1 MTSEIRTNSLTSRAG
16 LSTVTLTDS
25 GPMFSGI
32 TTFVDNSGFNL
43 GTGSSIFTPASNT
56 LTFGTNSNE
65 RLRIDSSGRVLIG
78 TVKSTNNQTHYDDL
92 TINNSDQS
100 GAQGSTG
107 IDLIASNDAYGGI
120 IFSDE
125 DAYEQGFIKYY
136 HNSNADI
143 MRFGTNSNERWEISK
158 DGYWIPLTDSFY
170 DIGTNS
176 ARVRNGYF
184 DTLYGDGSNLTGIT
198 GTTINGNTDHYVVT
212 ATGIANTL
220 QGESSLTYD
229 GNQLNVIQTTS
240 SSDSKVVIANSNTPG
255 SGDLRLEFQYG
266 TGTTEGTNRYRF
278 GYVSGYRA
286 GGSNDGGLKFGTKP
300 SNAAAP
306 TERLRIDPQGRL
318 LVGGT
323 FERGQDDADNLT
335 IDGSGEGTGRTGITI
350 RSASNTFGSI
360 FFSDATSGAAEYD
373 GVVAYDHSSSTMRF
387 STNSIQRVF
396 INSSHSS
403 STNAI
408 MGVGTIPQTSQYS
421 GYDIIQFGETGSL
434 FSNNTS
440 GDGNITTIANN
451 LYLDA
456 TASSWKYLKT
466 DEASR
471 YQQDTGCHRFYSI
484 ASGSAGANCSPKQ
497 LAAFENNATNLAS
510 LAYGNRPQ
518 YKGQLVLF
526 GQSYELENGGLEFHS
541 SGGGGGG
548 YGARITCYS
557 DGALRV
563 LNRSNSSAWTK
574 TFRMLPTGSF
584 EYGDAPASNLWT
596 ATDANGAHYRRS
608 EGSHQFAN
616 KSSNGYSVL
625 YCNKNTG
632 SGQNDTR
639 YIAFYWNGSQIG
651 YIYYNSGVINYYTGS
666 DHRLKENI
674 TDVADG
680 ISIVKQLK
688 PKNFNF
694 INDENKTT
702 HTGFLA
708 HEVQEVLPSLVNG
721 VKDEV
726 VKQESVDAGTQPED
740 SKAGDPIYQGLDY
753 GKFTPI
759 LTKALQELITKV
771 ETLEQENIALRAR
784 VTNLEGN

>member
-1 MTSEIRTNSLTSRAG
+1 MPVQIKGVGSISGLDQGIVVGIVTSSTQINVGSNIKFGSAG
-16 LSTVTLTDS
+16 IATASN
-25 GPMFSGI
+25 FK
-32 TTFVDNSGFNL
+32 
-43 GTGSSIFTPASNT
+43 TGSSNLHSTGLTVGNNFLHSTGINVGTGATIHVPASNT
-56 LTFGTNSNE
+56 LTFGTNSKE
-65 RLRIDSSGRVLIG
+65 RIRVDSNGRLLLG
-78 TVKSTNNQTHYDDL
+78 TVRTYGTGPYYDDIC
-92 TINNSDQS
+92 INNSDGS
-100 GAQGSTG
+100 GSAGGAG
-107 IDLIASNDAYGGI
+107 IDLISKSDNYGAI
-120 IFSDE
+120 IFSNE
-125 DAYEQGFIKYY
+125 SQHERGYIKFE
-136 HNSNADI
+136 HNSGVNKL
-143 MRFGTNSNERWEISK
+143 RFGTLGTDRWQIYN
-158 DGYWIPLTDSFY
+158 DGHLRPATDSAY
-170 DIGTNS
+170 DIGS
-176 ARVRNGYF
+176 SSVRVRNGYF

-198 GTTINGNTDHYVVT
+198 ATTINNNADNRVI
-212 ATGIANTL
+212 TGSGTANTL
-220 QGESSLTYD
+220 EADANLTFNNST
-229 GNQLNVIQTTS
+229 GQL
-240 SSDSKVVIANSNTPG
+240 VVGASG
-255 SGDLRLEFQYG
+255 SGYISVRKPAIAQVDIQHSTTNSYSRLYMSQSSGSGGYFAINKLG
-266 TGTTEGTNRYRF
+266 TVDA
-278 GYVSGYRA
+278 GYT
-286 GGSNDGGLKFGTKP
+286 GGANAVQLWS
-300 SNAAAP
+300 SAAAP
-306 TERLRIDPQGRL
+306 MVFATNNNERVRIDSAGR
-318 LVGGT
+318 
-323 FERGQDDADNLT
+323 
-335 IDGSGEGTGRTGITI
+335 
-350 RSASNTFGSI
+350 
-360 FFSDATSGAAEYD
+360 
-373 GVVAYDHSSSTMRF
+373 
-387 STNSIQRVF
+387 
-396 INSSHSS
+396 
-403 STNAI
+403 
-408 MGVGTIPQTSQYS
+408 MGVGTIPQTAQYS
-421 GYDIIQFGETGSL
+421 GYDILQVGETASI

-440 GDGNITTIANN
+440 GDTNITTIANN

-497 LAAFENNATNLAS
+497 LAAFENNATGLAS

-526 GQSYELENGGLEFHS
+526 GQSYETENGGIEFHS
-541 SGGGGGG
+541 SGGGGAG

-557 DGALRV
+557 DGAIRFLGR
-563 LNRSNSSAWTK
+563 NNNSAWTK
-574 TFRMLPTGSF
+574 TFRILANGSF
-584 EYGDAPASNLWT
+584 EYGDSPNSQLWLAQDT
-596 ATDANGAHYRRS
+596 NGAHYRRS

-625 YCNKNTG
+625 YVNKNTG
-632 SGQNDTR
+632 SGQSDTR

-702 HTGFLA
+702 HSGFLA

-726 VKQESVDAGTQPED
+726 VTQESVDAGTQPED

>member
-1 MTSEIRTNSLTSRAG
+1 MTSEIRSNSITSRAVM
-16 LSTVTLTDS
+16 STVTMTDS

-56 LTFGTNSNE
+56 LTFGTNSKE
-65 RLRIDSSGRVLIG
+65 RVRVDSNGRLLLG
-78 TVKSTNNQTHYDDL
+78 TVRTYGTGPYYDDIC
-92 TINNSDQS
+92 INNSDGS
-100 GAQGSTG
+100 GSAGGAG
-107 IDLIASNDAYGGI
+107 IDLISKSDNYGAIVFSNESQHERGYIKFEHASGVN
-120 IFSDE
+120 
-125 DAYEQGFIKYY
+125 KL
-136 HNSNADI
+136 
-143 MRFGTNSNERWEISK
+143 RFGTLGTDRWQIYS
-158 DGYWIPLTDSFY
+158 GGNLQPAADSAY
-170 DIGTNS
+170 DIGSN
-176 ARVRNGYF
+176 AVRVRNGYF

-198 GTTINGNTDHYVVT
+198 GTTINNNADNRII
-212 ATGIANTL
+212 TGSGTANTL
-220 QGESSLTYD
+220 NGEANLTFDGAELDVNNSGGSARLYLISGNSADSSIYFGRQNDGDTGGIRYEHTNNSLQFMGYNNSESLRIDSSGRVLIGTDTPGNSTADDLT
-229 GNQLNVIQTTS
+229 
-240 SSDSKVVIANSNTPG
+240 IANS
-255 SGDLRLEFQYG
+255 
-266 TGTTEGTNRYRF
+266 TN
-278 GYVSGYRA
+278 A
-286 GGSNDGGLKFGTKP
+286 
-300 SNAAAP
+300 
-306 TERLRIDPQGRL
+306 
-318 LVGGT
+318 
-323 FERGQDDADNLT
+323 
-335 IDGSGEGTGRTGITI
+335 GITL
-350 RSASNTFGSI
+350 RGATNGECNI
-360 FFSDATSGAAEYD
+360 FFGDGTSGAEQYRGMVRYYHNDDVLAFHASGSEKLRL
-373 GVVAYDHSSSTMRF
+373 T
-387 STNSIQRVF
+387 T
-396 INSSHSS
+396 SHSS

-408 MGVGTIPQTSQYS
+408 MGFGTVPQSSQYS

-440 GDGNITTIANN
+440 ADTNITSIANN
-451 LYLDA
+451 LWLDA

-471 YQQDTGCHRFYSI
+471 YQQDSGAHRFYSI

-510 LAYGNRPQ
+510 LAYGNRPS

-526 GQSYELENGGLEFHS
+526 GQSYETEHGGLEFHS

-584 EYGDAPASNLWT
+584 EYGDAPASNLWL

-702 HTGFLA
+702 HSGFLA

-726 VKQESVDAGTQPED
+726 VTQESVDAGTQPED

-771 ETLEQENIALRAR
+771 ETLEQENIALPAS

>member
-1 MTSEIRTNSLTSRAG
+1 M
-16 LSTVTLTDS
+16 TDS

-32 TTFVDNSGFNL
+32 TTFVDNSGFTFGVGG
-43 GTGSSIFTPASNT
+43 GTSIFTPATNV
-56 LTFGTNSNE
+56 LTFGTNNTEKVRIDANGNANITGVTTSTNFKTGSSNLHSTGLTVGNNFLHSTGINVGTGATIHVPATNTLTLGTNSAERLRISSNGLVNIGAGSSASGLSPLLHLHKNASNSSAYFHITNNDTGITNNDGFLLGVNPSGDCLVFNKDSTPMRFATAGLERLRITSAGDVGIGVNDPDAKLEVLEDIFVKGSSGDGDTGIQIRSGSSALSNQHQIRTGGGNGNMLFLEAVGGTGIIAMKTAGSE
-65 RLRIDSSGRVLIG
+65 RLRIDS
-78 TVKSTNNQTHYDDL
+78 
-92 TINNSDQS
+92 
-100 GAQGSTG
+100 
-107 IDLIASNDAYGGI
+107 
-120 IFSDE
+120 
-125 DAYEQGFIKYY
+125 
-136 HNSNADI
+136 
-143 MRFGTNSNERWEISK
+143 
-158 DGYWIPLTDSFY
+158 
-170 DIGTNS
+170 
-176 ARVRNGYF
+176 
-184 DTLYGDGSNLTGIT
+184 
-198 GTTINGNTDHYVVT
+198 
-212 ATGIANTL
+212 
-220 QGESSLTYD
+220 
-229 GNQLNVIQTTS
+229 
-240 SSDSKVVIANSNTPG
+240 
-255 SGDLRLEFQYG
+255 
-266 TGTTEGTNRYRF
+266 
-278 GYVSGYRA
+278 
-286 GGSNDGGLKFGTKP
+286 
-300 SNAAAP
+300 
-306 TERLRIDPQGRL
+306 QGRL
-318 LVGGT
+318 LLGGT
-323 FERGQDDADNLT
+323 FSRGQDDADNLT

-360 FFSDATSGAAEYD
+360 FFSDATSGDAQYD

-387 STNSIQRVF
+387 STNSMQRVF

-408 MGVGTIPQTSQYS
+408 MGVGTIPQTAQYS
-421 GYDIIQFGETGSL
+421 GYDILQVGETASI

-440 GDGNITTIANN
+440 GDTNITTIANN

-497 LAAFENNATNLAS
+497 LAAFENNATGLAS

-526 GQSYELENGGLEFHS
+526 GQSYETENGGIEFHS
-541 SGGGGGG
+541 SGGGGAG

-557 DGALRV
+557 DGAIRFLGR
-563 LNRSNSSAWTK
+563 NNNSAWTK
-574 TFRMLPTGSF
+574 TFRMLANGSF
-584 EYGDAPASNLWT
+584 EYGDSPTSSLWT

-616 KSSNGYSVL
+616 KATTGYSVI

-632 SGQNDTR
+632 SGTGDTR

-651 YIYYNSGVINYYTGS
+651 YINYNSGVIQYYTGS

-702 HTGFLA
+702 HSGFLA

-726 VKQESVDAGTQPED
+726 VTQESVDAGTQPED

-771 ETLEQENIALRAR
+771 ETLEQENIALRER

>member
-1 MTSEIRTNSLTSRAG
+1 MASEIRTNSITSRAG

-56 LTFGTNSNE
+56 LTFGTNSKE
-65 RLRIDSSGRVLIG
+65 RIKVDSNGRLLLG
-78 TVKSTNNQTHYDDL
+78 TVRTYGTGPYYDDIC
-92 TINNSDQS
+92 INNSDGS
-100 GAQGSTG
+100 GSAGGAG
-107 IDLIASNDAYGGI
+107 IDLISKSDNYAAIVFSNESQHERGY
-120 IFSDE
+120 
-125 DAYEQGFIKYY
+125 IKFE
-136 HNSNADI
+136 HNSGVNKL
-143 MRFGTNSNERWEISK
+143 RFGTLGTDRWQIYS
-158 DGYWIPLTDSFY
+158 GGNLQPAADSAY
-170 DIGTNS
+170 DIGSN
-176 ARVRNGYF
+176 AVRVRNVYA

-212 ATGIANTL
+212 ATGTANTL
-220 QGESSLTYD
+220 QGESTLLFNNGRLDVT
-229 GNQLNVIQTTS
+229 QTTS
-240 SSDSKVVIANSNTPG
+240 SSDAKVVIRNSNTPG
-255 SGDLRLEFQYG
+255 SGSLRLEFQYG
-266 TGTTEGTNRYRF
+266 TGTTEGTNRFRF
-278 GYVSGYRA
+278 GYVEGYRA

-300 SNAAAP
+300 NNAGAP
-306 TERLRIDPQGRL
+306 TERLRIDSQGRVL
-318 LVGGT
+318 IGGT

-360 FFSDATSGAAEYD
+360 FFSDATTGAAEYD

-387 STNSIQRVF
+387 STNSMQRVF

-484 ASGSAGANCSPKQ
+484 ASGSAGANCSPHQ
-497 LAAFENNATNLAS
+497 LAAFENNATGLAS
-510 LAYGNRPQ
+510 LNYGNRPT
-518 YKGQLVLF
+518 YRGQLVLF
-526 GQSYELENGGLEFHS
+526 GQSYETENGGLEFHA
-541 SGGGGGG
+541 SGGGGAG
-548 YGARITCYS
+548 YGARITCYA
-557 DGALRV
+557 DGALRF
-563 LNRSNSSAWTK
+563 LNRSNNSAWTK
-574 TFRMLPTGSF
+574 SFRILPSGSF
-584 EYGDAPASNLWT
+584 EYGDSPNSQLWLAQDT
-596 ATDANGAHYRRS
+596 NGAHYRRS

-625 YCNKNTG
+625 YVNKNTG

-674 TDVADG
+674 TDITDG
-680 ISIVKQLK
+680 ISTVKQLK

-702 HTGFLA
+702 HSGFLA

-726 VKQESVDAGTQPED
+726 VTQESVDAGTQPEE
-740 SKAGDPIYQGLDY
+740 SKAGDPMYQGLDY

-771 ETLEQENIALRAR
+771 ETLEQDNIALRAR